1 MSFNYNPE
9 DVNDEI
15 LLFCAFRYAL
25 GRHSYVVGTI
35 VQHIKDNWENIHHE
49 KRYLYKKEIRA
60 YYGIAGYEDRICV
73 NGYDDMDASE
83 WETILNLED

>member
-35 VQHIKDNWENIHHE
+35 VKHIKNSWPDLHPINRS
-49 KRYLYKKEIRA
+49 KYKKEIRE
-60 YYGIAGYEDRICV
+60 YYSEDRRW
-73 NGYDDMDASE
+73 NKDLKDYDKEE

>member
-25 GRHSYVVGTI
+25 GRRSYVVGTI
-35 VQHIKDNWENIHHE
+35 VKHIKNSWPDLHPINRS
-49 KRYLYKKEIRA
+49 KYKKEIRE
-60 YYGIAGYEDRICV
+60 YYGVLGYEDKICI
-73 NGYDDMDASE
+73 NGYDDMNASE

>member
-1 MSFNYNPE
+1 MSFNYNPD
-9 DVNDEI
+9 DVNDDI

-35 VQHIKDNWENIHHE
+35 VQHIKGNWSDIHPTNRA
-49 KRYLYKKEIRA
+49 KYKKEIRE
-60 YYGIAGYEDRICV
+60 YYGIAGYEERICV

>member
-1 MSFNYNPE
+1 MSFNYDPE

-49 KRYLYKKEIRA
+49 KRYLYKKEIRE
-60 YYGIAGYEDRICV
+60 YYANHMGWNTDLNDWDKE
-73 NGYDDMDASE
+73 E